1 MGDNWYSDRRQD
13 HVKLSPLGKCPIKWT
28 DLLVVTIV
36 TIINVVNDL
45 TWITLQW
52 NSSWRMAS
60 LSSNPVIS
68 WVLSSYF
75 CLSYFDLLIL
85 VTTLVSSN
93 FSYGRNMFLYL
104 AKIEDQDI
112 LHSCEKFCIFYP
124 HFTVLQSGTDIISH
138 TYVRYLL
145 SSIWTRVRTY

>member
-1 MGDNWYSDRRQD
+1 MNSSVKWRSSMGDNWYSDRRQD

-36 TIINVVNDL
+36 TIINMVNDL

-75 CLSYFDLLIL
+75 VCPTLIYWFWLPLWYLQTFLMGEICSYIWPKLKIRISYTHVKNSAYFILIL
-85 VTTLVSSN
+85 LCSN
-93 FSYGRNMFLYL
+93 Q
-104 AKIEDQDI
+104 EQ
-112 LHSCEKFCIFYP
+112 
-124 HFTVLQSGTDIISH
+124 T
-138 TYVRYLL
+138 
-145 SSIWTRVRTY
+145 